1 VQTFINMVPFTAP
14 MMYPFHIVADG
25 TRIPSS
31 WLSVYLANPVAE
43 AVMLIQ
49 RGFWYPTCAPNC
61 AVDPAT
67 GSPLPEF
74 ASDLYPRGFIM
85 LGIGLVLLVLGQWIF
100 ARLEKTIPERL

>member
-1 VQTFINMVPFTAP
+1 MPLP
-14 MMYPFHIVADG
+14 
-25 TRIPSS
+25 
-31 WLSVYLANPVAE
+31 LS
-43 AVMLIQ
+43 
-49 RGFWYPTCAPNC
+49 
-61 AVDPAT
+61 AT